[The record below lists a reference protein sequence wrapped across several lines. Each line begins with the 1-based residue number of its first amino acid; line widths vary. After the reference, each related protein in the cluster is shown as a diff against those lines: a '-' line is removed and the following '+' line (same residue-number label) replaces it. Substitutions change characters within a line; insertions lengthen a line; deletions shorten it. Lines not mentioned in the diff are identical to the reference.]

1 MQINQEDNTMTK
13 PTSLLRWGLISTA
26 KINQSVI
33 QPIRDA
39 ARSDLV
45 GIASRN
51 ADRARAYANEHGI
64 PSSYGSYEALLA
76 DPAIDAVYISLPNS
90 LHAEWA
96 IKAAQAGK
104 HVLCEK
110 PIVPTLA
117 EFDQVAAA
125 AEENDVTLFEAF
137 MYLHH
142 PQILRAQA
150 MICEGK
156 LGRVQ
161 HIDSWFSFYLPP
173 ENSQNIRLNPDLSG
187 GALWDVGVYPTSMA
201 VTMGGGRPEE
211 VWAQQT
217 IGETGVDVT
226 MIAQL
231 RFAAGPGGAVAQT
244 SSSFRMPFRAG
255 TIIIG
260 DEASISFPQPW
271 KPSMNGEDSQILLT
285 PCQGAPETIVIPG
298 INPYLCEIQA
308 MEACVFD
315 GADPVVPLAHSRD
328 ILRTVLAIYASA
340 KTGQVVRP

>member
-1 MQINQEDNTMTK
+1 MTDSPK
-13 PTSLLRWGLISTA
+13 QLRWGLVSTA
-26 KINQSVI
+26 KINGAVI

-45 GIASRN
+45 GVASRD
-51 ADRARAYANEHGI
+51 ADRAGAYAQEHGI
-64 PSSYGSYEALLA
+64 PKSYGSYEAMFR

-117 EFDQVAAA
+117 ELDQVEAAA
-125 AEENDVTLFEAF
+125 NENGVTIFEAF

-142 PQILRAQA
+142 PQLLRAQE
-150 MICEGK
+150 MIREGR
-156 LGRVQ
+156 LGKVQ
-161 HIDSWFSFYLPP
+161 LIDSWFSFYLPP
-173 ENSQNIRLNPDLSG
+173 ENSQNIRLSPELSG

-201 VTMGGGRPEE
+201 VTMGGGLPEE
-211 VWAQQT
+211 VWAQQI

-231 RFAAGPGGAVAQT
+231 KFPEPEGFAGPVAQI
-244 SSSFRMPFRAG
+244 SAGFRMPFRAG
-255 TIIIG
+255 TIIVG

-271 KPSMNGEDSQILLT
+271 KPSMNSEDSQIIFA
-285 PCQGAPETIVIPG
+285 PRQGEPETMTIPG

-308 MEACVFD
+308 MEACVLD
-315 GADPVVPLAHSRD
+315 GADPIVPLSRSRD
-328 ILRTVLAIYASA
+328 ILRTVLAIYQSA
-340 KTGQVVRP
+340 NTGRPVEP

>member
-1 MQINQEDNTMTK
+1 MTDR
-13 PTSLLRWGLISTA
+13 SSRLRWGLVSTA
-26 KINQSVI
+26 KINRAVI
-33 QPIRDA
+33 GPIRDA
-39 ARSDLV
+39 ARSELI

-51 ADRARAYANEHGI
+51 AGRAISYAFDYGI
-64 PSSYGSYEALLA
+64 PKSYGAYETMLN

-117 EFDQVAAA
+117 ELDQVEAAA
-125 AEENDVTLFEAF
+125 DENGVTIFEAF

-142 PQILRAQA
+142 PQILLARE
-150 MICEGK
+150 MIRDGK
-156 LGRVQ
+156 LGQVQ

-173 ENSQNIRLNPDLSG
+173 ENSQNIRLSPELSG

-201 VTMGGGRPEE
+201 ITMGGGLPEE

-217 IGETGVDVT
+217 TGETGVDVT

-231 RFAAGPGGAVAQT
+231 RFAPGPNSTAGAVAQT
-244 SSSFRMPFRAG
+244 SSGFRMPFRAG

-271 KPSMNGEDSQILLT
+271 KPSMDGEDSRIIFT
-285 PCQGAPETIVIPG
+285 PRQGEPETITVPG

-308 MEACVFD
+308 MEACVLD
-315 GADPVVPLAHSRD
+315 GADPIVPLARSRD
-328 ILRTVLAIYASA
+328 ILRTVLAIYESA
-340 KTGQVVRP
+340 KTNLPVQP

>member
-1 MQINQEDNTMTK
+1 MTD
-13 PTSLLRWGLISTA
+13 TSSRLRWGLVSTA
-26 KINQSVI
+26 KINGAVI

-39 ARSDLV
+39 ARSELV

-51 ADRARAYANEHGI
+51 AARAKAYAEEHGI
-64 PSSYGSYEALLA
+64 PKSYGSYETMLN

-90 LHAEWA
+90 LHAECT

-117 EFDQVAAA
+117 ELDQVEAAA
-125 AEENDVTLFEAF
+125 RQNGVTIFEAF

-142 PQILRAQA
+142 PQLLRAQE
-150 MICEGK
+150 MIREGR
-156 LGRVQ
+156 LGQVQ
-161 HIDSWFSFYLPP
+161 LIDSWFSFYLPP
-173 ENSQNIRLNPDLSG
+173 EQSQNIRLSPELSG

-201 VTMGGGRPEE
+201 VTMGGGLPEE
-211 VWAQQT
+211 VWAQQI

-231 RFAAGPGGAVAQT
+231 RFAPRAAGAAGAVAQI
-244 SSSFRMPFRAG
+244 SSGFRMPFRAG
-255 TIIIG
+255 TIIVG

-271 KPSMNGEDSQILLT
+271 KPSMNGEDSRILFT
-285 PCQGAPETIVIPG
+285 PRSGDAETLIIPG

-308 MEACVFD
+308 MEACVLD
-315 GADPVVPLAHSRD
+315 GAAPIVPLSHSRD
-328 ILRTVLAIYASA
+328 ILRTVLAIHQSA
-340 KTGQVVRP
+340 NTGQPVHP

>member
-1 MQINQEDNTMTK
+1 MTE
-13 PTSLLRWGLISTA
+13 PSSRLRWGLVSTA
-26 KINQSVI
+26 KINRAVI
-33 QPIRDA
+33 GPIHNA

-51 ADRARAYANEHGI
+51 AGRAISYAFDYGI
-64 PSSYGSYEALLA
+64 RKSYGAYETMLN

-117 EFDQVAAA
+117 ELDQVEAAA
-125 AEENDVTLFEAF
+125 NENGVTIFEAF

-142 PQILRAQA
+142 PQLLRAQE
-150 MICEGK
+150 MIREGK

-161 HIDSWFSFYLPP
+161 LIDSWFSFYLPP
-173 ENSQNIRLNPDLSG
+173 EQSQNIRLRPELSG

-201 VTMGGGRPEE
+201 VTIGGGLPEE
-211 VWAQQT
+211 VWAQQI

-231 RFAAGPGGAVAQT
+231 KFPEPEGFAGPVAQI
-244 SSSFRMPFRAG
+244 SSGFRMPFRAG

-271 KPSMNGEDSQILLT
+271 KPSMNGEDSNLLFT
-285 PCQGAPETIVIPG
+285 PRQGEPETITIPG

-308 MEACVFD
+308 MEACVLD
-315 GADPVVPLAHSRD
+315 GADPIVPLSRSRD
-328 ILRTVLAIYASA
+328 ILRTVLAIYQSA
-340 KTGQVVRP
+340 KTGRPVQP

>member
-1 MQINQEDNTMTK
+1 MTDT
-13 PTSLLRWGLISTA
+13 TSRLRWGLVSTA
-26 KINQSVI
+26 KINRAVI
-33 QPIRDA
+33 GPIRDA
-39 ARSDLV
+39 ARSDLI

-51 ADRARAYANEHGI
+51 AGRAQTYAQERGI
-64 PSSYGSYEALLA
+64 PNSYGSYEAMLN

-117 EFDQVAAA
+117 ELDQVEVAAD
-125 AEENDVTLFEAF
+125 ENGVTIFEAF

-142 PQILRAQA
+142 PQILRAQE
-150 MICEGK
+150 MIRAGD

-161 HIDSWFSFYLPP
+161 LIDSWFSFYLPP
-173 ENSQNIRLNPDLSG
+173 EQSQNIRLRPELSG

-201 VTMGGGRPEE
+201 ITMGGGLPEE

-231 RFAAGPGGAVAQT
+231 KFPEPESAAGAAVAQT
-244 SSSFRMPFRAG
+244 SSGFRMPFRAG

-271 KPSMNGEDSQILLT
+271 KPSMNGEDSRIIFT
-285 PCQGAPETIVIPG
+285 PRQGEPETIIIPG
-298 INPYLCEIQA
+298 INPYLCEIRA
-308 MEACVFD
+308 MEACALD
-315 GADPVVPLAHSRD
+315 GADPIVPLTRSRY
-328 ILRTVLAIYASA
+328 ILRTVLAIYQSA
-340 KTGQVVRP
+340 KTGLPVHP